1 MAVLLR
7 ALCGKAL
14 CGKALCGGLTYLDTG
29 RRGKVTER

>member
-14 CGKALCGGLTYLDTG
+14 CGGLTYLDAG